1 VVEHCSSLDARSHS
15 EDDSDITGV
24 RQSQAQVEALI
35 AREKARGIAASR
47 IVLAGF
53 SQGGVIA
60 LHTALRHQE
69 RLAGAI
75 ALSTYLVQA
84 DRLPDEAA
92 AANRD
97 LPIFMAHGTADPVVR
112 FEWGDASHRALVAN
126 GYRVEW
132 HTYRMEHSVCMEE
145 IEAIGKWIVRTL
157 AS

>member
-1 VVEHCSSLDARSHS
+1 MNNRA
-15 EDDSDITGV
+15 DIAGV
-24 RQSQAQVEALI
+24 RQSQAEIEALI
-35 AREKARGIAASR
+35 AREKSRGIAAAR

-60 LHTALRHQE
+60 LHTALRHPE
-69 RLAGAI
+69 RMAGAI
-75 ALSTYLVQA
+75 ALSTYLVLP
-84 DRLPDEAA
+84 DRLPEEAA

-112 FEWGDASHRALVAN
+112 FEWGDSSRRALVAN
-126 GYRVEW
+126 GYRVDW

-145 IEAIGKWIVRTL
+145 IQAIGAWLVKTL